1 MAFNIESFKSN
12 GLIYGGARPS
22 LFKVIMDF
30 PATVPG
36 IQGDP
41 QRASFLIR
49 AAQLPASTVDP
60 IDIPYFGRKIKIAG
74 DRTFADWTITVM
86 NDEDFTLRNSFEAWL
101 NFINTHVSNRSAAE
115 DGSPT
120 NYKVDIEI
128 QQYGKAGPADE
139 SGIIRSY
146 ILSGAFPTSVDAISL
161 DWDTTNA
168 VETFDVTFAYD
179 YWEPASGGFSGAS
192 YPTALP
198 GDI

>member
-22 LFKVIMDF
+22 LFKVIMGF
-30 PATVPG
+30 PQGAAG
-36 IQGDP
+36 IQADP

-86 NDEDFTLRNSFEAWL
+86 NDEDFQLRNSFEAWL
-101 NFINTHVSNRSAAE
+101 NYINTHVSNRSGE
-115 DGSPT
+115 GNIIPSD
-120 NYKVDIEI
+120 YKVAIEV
-128 QQYGKAGPADE
+128 QQYGKAGPSDE
-139 SGIIRSY
+139 AGIIRSY
-146 ILSGAFPTSVDAISL
+146 LLSGAFPTSVDAISL
-161 DWDTTNA
+161 DWDTTNT

-179 YWEPASGGFSGAS
+179 YWEPALTGFSGAS
-192 YPTALP
+192 YPTSLP